1 MTQMLRTAA
10 RNTAQILELTA
21 RAGGLLQ
28 GDGRRCNMVGV
39 LDIPANLLDDLKG
52 ARELIERAIALHTST
67 TWPSPA
73 DYHAL

>member
-1 MTQMLRTAA
+1 MTEMLRTGA

-21 RAGGLLQ
+21 RADWMLQ

-52 ARELIERAIALHTST
+52 AQGLIERAIALHTAT
-67 TWPSPA
+67 PWPSPA